1 MQHDELYD
9 INQEAQ
15 KYLSCRR
22 FKKVTYKLRI
32 IDSPSLL
39 RSFNDPPMSNVR

>member
-1 MQHDELYD
+1 MQHNEPYD

-22 FKKVTYKLRI
+22 FKKVTYRLRI
-32 IDSPSLL
+32 IGSPSLWQ
-39 RSFNDPPMSNVR
+39 SFNDPPMSRVR